1 VLLAGKQGMSRSTIA
16 EETDSILLPF
26 LQANSELDAQSLLE
40 KLLTQDVDRT
50 IRGIIRQKFNLSTR
64 KFTAN
69 YNNPDTEDIYHD
81 VCLQIL
87 NRLRQVK
94 ANPLTKT
101 INNFRNY
108 VAVTTYNICDEA
120 LRQKYPRRWRLK
132 NRLRY
137 LLSHQQGF
145 SLWLDDKQGW
155 LAGFSLWQTQKKVFS
170 GIQKLENLLN
180 HPHLSLQTML
190 PYKEIHKVNPAD
202 LVAAIFN
209 YVGSPIKLDDLVNIA
224 AELWNAKDPISAT
237 GISEDIAQNRET
249 HLSKSTDLTTE
260 LEQRIYLKYL
270 WQNISS
276 LPLRQR
282 IALLLNMKDENGSGI
297 ALFPF
302 LGIATIRQIA
312 TTLEM
317 PIEEFAQLW
326 PRLPLDDTAIAE
338 HLGIN
343 RQQVINLRKAARL
356 RLIRNMKKFA

>member
-1 VLLAGKQGMSRSTIA
+1 MVGKQGMSRSTIA

-26 LQANSELDAQSLLE
+26 LQASSELDAQSLLE
-40 KLLTQDVDRT
+40 KLLTEDVDRT
-50 IRGIIRQKFNLSTR
+50 IRGIIRQKFNLSCR
-64 KFTAN
+64 KLAN
-69 YNNPDTEDIYHD
+69 SYQNPDAEDIYHD
-81 VCLQIL
+81 VCLQVL

-145 SLWLDDKQGW
+145 SLWLNDKQGW
-155 LAGFSLWQTQKKVFS
+155 LAGFSLWQEQKKTFS

-180 HPHLSLQTML
+180 NPHLSIQTML
-190 PYKEIHKVNPAD
+190 PDKEIHKINPAD

-209 YVGSPIKLDDLVNIA
+209 YVGSPIKLDDLVNIT
-224 AELWNAKDPISAT
+224 AELWNTKDTISST
-237 GISEDIAQNRET
+237 EITDDIVQSRET
-249 HLSKSTDLTTE
+249 NLSQPTDLITE
-260 LEQRIYLKYL
+260 LEQRIYLKHL
-270 WQNISS
+270 WQHISN

-302 LGIATIRQIA
+302 LGIATLRQIA
-312 TTLEM
+312 TTLEI

-326 PRLPLDDTAIAE
+326 PRLPLDDAAIAE
-338 HLGIN
+338 YLSIN
-343 RQQVINLRKAARL
+343 RQQVINLRKAARS
-356 RLIRNMKKFA
+356 RLIRNMKKFE